1 MTKKIVLDNK
11 EMFIA
16 IQEYLSKRDIE
27 LPENAS
33 ITVELKKRLPENLFS
48 NDYIPYVEVEYNG

>member
-11 EMFIA
+11 EIFVA

-27 LPENAS
+27 LPVDVS
-33 ITVELKKRLPENLFS
+33 ITIGLKKMVPGNLSS
-48 NDYIPYVEVEYNG
+48 NDYIPYAEVEYNG